1 MTDFILAS
9 LLFAATVIL
18 LALGLIILVIGF
30 LKYHHMRGR
39 G

>member
-1 MTDFILAS
+1 MTEF
-9 LLFAATVIL
+9 IL
-18 LALGLIILVIGF
+18 LALFHAITVMLIALGLIMLVIGF

>member
-1 MTDFILAS
+1 MTEFILLS
-9 LLFAATVIL
+9 LLFAAAVGIL
-18 LALGLIILVIGF
+18 AVSLIIIVIGF

>member
-1 MTDFILAS
+1 MTEFILLS
-9 LLFAATVIL
+9 LLFAAALSL

>member
-1 MTDFILAS
+1 MTEFILLS
-9 LLFAATVIL
+9 LLYAAAVSL
-18 LALGLIILVIGF
+18 LALGLILSVIGF